1 MIRNFASRIEK
12 TTLKNDY
19 VVTFFCG
26 SRNRR
31 LASDKNLLII
41 LGREQTLKAQ
51 LMRRINFVAVIFFF
65 EVDALVVVVLKEKG
79 RFVWEV
85 LDPILANHRT
95 RNESHEIKVVLFTFY
110 SHYPR
115 E

>member
-12 TTLKNDY
+12 TSLKNDY

-31 LASDKNLLII
+31 LASVKNLLII

-65 EVDALVVVVLKEKG
+65 RGGRTCSGSVKGKGKVRMGSFGPNTSQSQNEK
-79 RFVWEV
+79 
-85 LDPILANHRT
+85 
-95 RNESHEIKVVLFTFY
+95 
-110 SHYPR
+110 
-115 E
+115 